1 MLTKFAGG
9 LALVL
14 GLTIAVA
21 GGAADPAPAAPE
33 PVKESPKAEAGKG
46 KGCGCCCMAAAHNHD
61 KADKVDEAAIKAARA
76 KLNKEDLALV
86 EAQEYCVV
94 DTTNRLGAHGV
105 PIKLTVKDQA
115 VFICCKGCEKGAL
128 ADADK
133 TLAKLKEL
141 KAKVAKEKAGG
152 K

>member
-1 MLTKFAGG
+1 MLTKFVSS
-9 LALVL
+9 LTLVL
-14 GLTIAVA
+14 GLTLAVT
-21 GGAADPAPAAPE
+21 ADPTPAAPE
-33 PVKESPKAEAGKG
+33 PVKEATKAESVKG
-46 KGCGCCCMAAAHNHD
+46 KGCCCCCMVAPNAEKD
-61 KADKVDEAAIKAARA
+61 KADEAATIKANRA
-76 KLNKEDLALV
+76 KLSKEDLALV

-94 DTTNRLGAHGV
+94 DTDNRLGAHGV
-105 PIKLTVKDQA
+105 PLKLMVKDQA
-115 VFICCKGCEKGAL
+115 VFICCKGCEKAAL